1 MTALQETKLSMLDLV
16 TVREGGTIAEALAI
30 ARDTARH
37 VEQIGFTRYWVAE
50 HQVEANGVTRIP
62 GLAISNSPAA
72 SKARSAPGEIT
83 STR

>member
-16 TVREGGTIAEALAI
+16 TVREGGTVAEALAI

-50 HQVEANGVTRIP
+50 HHNMVTVRYLP
-62 GLAISNSPAA
+62 SFRRDVDS
-72 SKARSAPGEIT
+72 R
-83 STR
+83 R